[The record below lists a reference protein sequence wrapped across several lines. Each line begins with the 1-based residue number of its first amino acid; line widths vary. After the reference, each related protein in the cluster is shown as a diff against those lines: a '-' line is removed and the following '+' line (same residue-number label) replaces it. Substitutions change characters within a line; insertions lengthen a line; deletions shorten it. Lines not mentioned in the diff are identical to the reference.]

1 MASDLY
7 DWRPTLLL
15 MITTNQAGEYGG
27 EVLQLTL
34 ANGGQRMIYADSLPA
49 DIVEAAKAAEAG
61 IIDGSIVIVAQPR

>member
-1 MASDLY
+1 M
-7 DWRPTLLL
+7 
-15 MITTNQAGEYGG
+15 MITKNQAGEYGG

-61 IIDGSIVIVAQPR
+61 IIDGSIVIVAEPR